1 MPAQTPRPTLLFQ
14 VDLDSLWAIR
24 RVYGLSGGPSAT
36 HPDPVFCTGLT
47 RLLDLFA
54 RRRVSATFF
63 TIGKDCL
70 PDEHRVLLRRALAE
84 GHEIANH
91 SETHPLGLGRLTPP
105 EIRSEIERANDAI
118 ERVTG
123 RRPVGFRAPGFDCSP
138 AVLQAVAESGLLYD
152 SSLLPTLAAP
162 VLRSVARFLGKKP
175 TDEIEKESNGKM
187 ASQTVKGRGGQ
198 SGHYGDG
205 PVHRAPRTPYFADL
219 QAPWHSRGSLEETA
233 ESLLPPP
240 AGSLLEIP
248 VSVTP
253 CLRLPVHASV
263 SLALGRVWPR
273 LALNSV
279 LARTP
284 LVVYLFHAVDL
295 ADEGALE
302 GLPGGLL
309 GKRIFHRP
317 LSHRQAF
324 VERTLDFLLTHG
336 VVKRT
341 DRFAAM
347 SREKTE
353 E

>member
-1 MPAQTPRPTLLFQ
+1 MPDQSPPRPTLLLQ

-24 RVYGLSGGPSAT
+24 RVYGLSGGPSAA

-54 RRRVSATFF
+54 RRRVPATFF

-70 PDEHRVLLRRALAE
+70 SDEHRVLLRRALAE

-118 ERVTG
+118 ELVTG

-162 VLRSVARFLGKKP
+162 ILRAAARFLGKKG
-175 TDEIEKESNGKM
+175 TARSRKEENAAIPSPHPET
-187 ASQTVKGRGGQ
+187 AGGDC
-198 SGHYGDG
+198 GHYGDG

-219 QAPWHSRGSLEETA
+219 QAPWRSLGSLEETV

-240 AGSLLEIP
+240 AGSFLEVP

-253 CLRLPVHASV
+253 TLRLPIHASV
-263 SLALGRVWPR
+263 SLALGWAWTRFA
-273 LALNSV
+273 LASV
-279 LARTP
+279 LAGTP
-284 LVVYLFHAVDL
+284 VVVYLLHAIDL
-295 ADEGALE
+295 ADGDTLE
-302 GLPGGLL
+302 GLPGGFL
-309 GKRIFHRP
+309 GKRLF
-317 LSHRQAF
+317 RQSLAHKQAYLES
-324 VERTLDFLLTHG
+324 VLDRLLARCAPERTDNFIH
-336 VVKRT
+336 RT
-341 DRFAAM
+341 LR
-347 SREKTE
+347 RT
-353 E
+353 